1 MKNIFR
7 SIGSHL
13 FVLLF
18 SVTLVLSVSISMA
31 MGAVYDDFN
40 GSEINSTLWDIYN
53 SDGILS
59 QSGGLLH
66 ADGPPNLTYAHLRS
80 RSIFRGD
87 VEFVLDWR
95 DFYATATVFTE
106 NCPQIWLQIDDHP
119 EENNIIIFRGLC
131 QDGHTFFSS
140 GLIGGVWVGG
150 FSAPALSQSGLLKIS
165 RVGSTIT
172 TSYNEGMGWVPLGT
186 MGWVPLGTFPG
197 AFTGDVIVQI
207 AVYTGDNGTFHVSS
221 DWVTYEGQVVFPL
234 PDIKANGSDGPVSIP
249 EGDPISVTI
258 ELDPGIYPGVQADWW
273 CVADAPFGW
282 YYYNDTG
289 TWLPGF
295 EVSYQGPLFT
305 LTPPL
310 EVLSMSGLPIGGYAF
325 YFGVD
330 GNRNGNLDEP
340 LYYDSVEVNITPP

>member
-40 GSEINSTLWDIYN
+40 GSEINSTLWNIYN

-59 QSGGLLH
+59 QSGGLLN
-66 ADGPPNLTYAHLRS
+66 ADGPPNLTYAHLNS

-95 DFYATATVFTE
+95 DFYTTATVFTE
-106 NCPQIWLQIDDHP
+106 NCANIWLQAHDREGNTIL
-119 EENNIIIFRGLC
+119 IFRGLC
-131 QDGHTFFSS
+131 QGGHTFFSN
-140 GLIGGVWVGG
+140 GRIDGVWVDG
-150 FSAPALSQSGLLKIS
+150 FSAPTLSQSGLLKIS

-186 MGWVPLGTFPG
+186 FPE
-197 AFTGDVIVQI
+197 AFTGDVNVQI

-249 EGDPISVTI
+249 EGDPISITI
-258 ELDPGIYPGVQADWW
+258 ELDPGIYPGIQADWW
-273 CVADAPFGW
+273 CAADTPFGW
-282 YYYNDTG
+282 YYYDGSIG

-295 EVSYQGPLFT
+295 YVSYQGPLFT
-305 LTPPL
+305 LTPPF
-310 EVLSMSGLPIGGYAF
+310 EVLSMSGLPIGGYTF

-340 LYYDSVEVNITPP
+340 LYYDSVEVSITP